1 MAGAPA
7 TVTIDGSQ
15 GEGGGQIVRT
25 SLALSVLLGRELV
38 LFNIRAG
45 RSKPGL
51 QPQHLTAVRAAASIS
66 HAEVEGGAIGSTAI
80 RFAPRGCYPGHY
92 LFDVAE
98 IRGSAG
104 SVSLV
109 FQTVL
114 LPLAFA
120 GAPSTLTLRGGTHVP
135 WSPPGD
141 YISQVFLPTLASM
154 GLTASLELRQAGFY
168 PPGGGLLE
176 GSIAPLSGLQP
187 LALTQRGALQRL
199 TAVIRTAKL
208 PGHVAE
214 RMAARVTNRL
224 PARKLRVDA
233 AEVEALSPGA
243 WCQLVAEY
251 KGSLA
256 GFNSI
261 GELRKPAE
269 RVADEALDA
278 YEAFERTGAAV
289 DMHLADQLLL
299 PLSLAEGRSRFATEA
314 VTQHLL
320 TNAEVIRHFLPDGT
334 IEIRG
339 KKGQPGSVEV
349 AGCGSARNAVL
360 QRP

>member
-1 MAGAPA
+1 MEGSPA
-7 TVTIDGSQ
+7 AVTIDGSQ

-25 SLALSVLLGRELV
+25 SLALSVLLGTELV

-51 QPQHLTAVRAAASIS
+51 QAQHLTAVRAAQSIS
-66 HAEVEGGAIGSTAI
+66 HAEVEGGAIGSTGI
-80 RFAPRGCYPGHY
+80 RFVPRGLFPGRY

-114 LPLAFA
+114 VPLAFA
-120 GAPSTLTLRGGTHVP
+120 GAPSQLALRGGTHVP

-141 YISQVFLPTLASM
+141 YVSRVFLPTLADM

-176 GSIAPLSGLQP
+176 GEVPPISALQS
-187 LALTQRGALQRL
+187 LERTQRGTLQRL
-199 TAVIRTAKL
+199 TAVLRTANL
-208 PGHVAE
+208 PSHVAE
-214 RMAARVTNRL
+214 RMAKRITDRL
-224 PARKLRVDA
+224 PVRKLHVDT
-233 AEVEALSPGA
+233 AEVTAISPGA
-243 WCQLVAEY
+243 WCMLVAEY
-251 KGSLA
+251 KGGLA

-261 GELRKPAE
+261 GERGKPSE
-269 RVADEALDA
+269 KVADDALDA

-289 DMHLADQLLL
+289 DQHLADQLLL
-299 PLSLAEGRSRFATEA
+299 PLALAHGRSRFSADA

-320 TNAEVIRHFLPDGT
+320 TNADVIRHFLPDCV
-334 IEIRG
+334 IEIKG
-339 KKGQPGSVEV
+339 KKGLPGTVEV
-349 AGCGSARNAVL
+349 AGVGLTGPRLSDA
-360 QRP
+360 

>member
-1 MAGAPA
+1 MPA
-7 TVTIDGSQ
+7 EPTAVTIDGSQ

-25 SLALSVLLGRELV
+25 SLALSVLLGRELI

-45 RSKPGL
+45 RSKPGI
-51 QPQHLTAVRAAASIS
+51 QPQHLTAVRAAQSIS
-66 HAEVEGGAIGSTAI
+66 HAEVEGAAVGSTAI
-80 RFAPRGCYPGHY
+80 CFRPQGLHPGEY

-120 GAPSTLTLRGGTHVP
+120 GAPSQLLLRGGTHVP

-141 YISQVFLPTLASM
+141 YVSQVFLPNTAAM
-154 GLTASLELRQAGFY
+154 GLSASLELRQAGFY

-176 GSIAPLSGLQP
+176 GSISPTAALQP
-187 LALTQRGALQRL
+187 LDRTKRDSLQRL
-199 TAVIRTAKL
+199 TAILRTARL
-208 PGHVAE
+208 PTHVAE
-214 RMAARVTNRL
+214 RMAQRVTARL
-224 PARKLRVDA
+224 PARKLRVDVG
-233 AEVEALSPGA
+233 EVEASSPGA
-243 WCQLVAEY
+243 WCMLVAEY
-251 KGSLA
+251 KDALA
-256 GFNSI
+256 GFNAL

-269 RVADEALDA
+269 KVADEALDA

-289 DMHLADQLLL
+289 DRHLADQLLL
-299 PLSLAEGRSRFATEA
+299 PMALAAGRSRFTTEA

-320 TNAEVIRHFLPDGT
+320 TNADVIRHFLPACS

-339 KKGQPGSVEV
+339 KKGLPGSVEV
-349 AGCGSARNAVL
+349 TGVGFH
-360 QRP
+360 RPSGPP